1 MSMET
6 LHFTL
11 LLAGDMVSC
20 TLKPAVTEV
29 SGWWCCIRDDNKV
42 QFHSW
47 FSYYTYNQSSRGKWP
62 TTNAERRQMWEK
74 KEVTWSSLPFAVCP
88 LCSFDLCQAISLL
101 VDLSTEGR
109 GQKISSQ
116 LDGKSIKLLAKR
128 SVIWLNNWQA
138 ARQSIDQ
145 STNQLVRHPVC
156 DSGSWYVS
164 RPDTN
169 HRFLYFFLV
178 VLSWDCPPFTGER
191 RVFGSSKQGQGHPTG
206 QLS

>member
-1 MSMET
+1 MANNKRRATSN
-6 LHFTL
+6 
-11 LLAGDMVSC
+11 AGEKSGHVVVS
-20 TLKPAVTEV
+20 AF
-29 SGWWCCIRDDNKV
+29 CCLPSLFI
-42 QFHSW
+42 QF
-47 FSYYTYNQSSRGKWP
+47 
-62 TTNAERRQMWEK
+62 M
-74 KEVTWSSLPFAVCP
+74 
-88 LCSFDLCQAISLL
+88 CQAISLL

-109 GQKISSQ
+109 GQKISTQ
-116 LDGKSIKLLAKR
+116 LDGKAIKLLAKR
-128 SVIWLNNWQA
+128 SVSWLNNQQA
-138 ARQSIDQ
+138 ARQSIYQ